1 MQLTNLLYLL
11 FKGAGR
17 GTRRTLHGDTVVIVA
32 VVLDVDGTASG
43 DMGLVVPSEQ

>member
-17 GTRRTLHGDTVVIVA
+17 GTRRTLHGDTVVIV